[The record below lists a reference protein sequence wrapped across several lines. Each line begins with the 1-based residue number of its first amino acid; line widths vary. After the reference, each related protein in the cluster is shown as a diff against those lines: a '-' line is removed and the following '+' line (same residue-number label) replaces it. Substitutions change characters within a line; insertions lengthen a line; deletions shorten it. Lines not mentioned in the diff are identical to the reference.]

1 MTSSYMPNIIVIPAR
16 GCRRSQ
22 KVLDYLTT
30 HAIPFTRIDLE
41 TPEGQALAEKYH
53 LRASPGILVDGELVN
68 PFDFLK
74 QPGCRMDE
82 AAFYETLRLP
92 MPEGVPWQVR

>member
-1 MTSSYMPNIIVIPAR
+1 MKTIMPDIIIIPAR

-30 HAIPFTRIDLE
+30 HDIPFTRIDLE

-53 LRASPGILVDGELVN
+53 LRASPGILVDDELVN
-68 PFDFLK
+68 PFDFLM
-74 QPGCRMDE
+74 QPGCRIDE
-82 AAFYETLRLP
+82 AALFRKLKLIPT
-92 MPEGVPWQVR
+92 PEGVAS